1 MAEQVEV
8 KEPRA
13 SESKSPKIPLW
24 ACFLL
29 ITIATS
35 LTFLVFGGADYIQHS
50 HDIDSNFWHNERDS
64 TDAIRWTVYLF
75 KIGVLPGLIAF
86 LGSLAAVSAINF
98 SAREGCS

>member
-1 MAEQVEV
+1 MVEQVEV
-8 KEPRA
+8 KEQGSAGLR
-13 SESKSPKIPLW
+13 SPKYPLW
-24 ACFLL
+24 ACFV
-29 ITIATS
+29 IIIIATS

-75 KIGVLPGLIAF
+75 KIGILPGFIAF

-98 SAREGCS
+98 SAKKS